1 MWTEEGIEHN
11 HRKCKGW
18 VGTQEE
24 TGKIWEEMR
33 DKIKRS
39 IRNINKKVV
48 IWKLGRKIWHSK
60 AWTEKKRELRREMR
74 KMRKGKIDR
83 EEYIRRRKEY
93 RK

>member
-1 MWTEEGIEHN
+1 M
-11 HRKCKGW
+11 K
-18 VGTQEE
+18 
-24 TGKIWEEMR
+24 

-39 IRNINKKVV
+39 IRKINKKVV
-48 IWKLGRKIWHSK
+48 IWKLGRKVWHSK

-93 RK
+93 RKYGSAEKKKRGLKKRKRKR